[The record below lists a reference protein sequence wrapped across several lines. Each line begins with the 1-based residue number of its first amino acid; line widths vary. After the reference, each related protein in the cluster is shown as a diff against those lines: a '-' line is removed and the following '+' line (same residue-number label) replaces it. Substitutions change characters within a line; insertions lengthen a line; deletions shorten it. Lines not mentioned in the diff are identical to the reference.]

1 MYVLFREF
9 HWKPSEYFDMSEGE
23 KIVTRAFLSKFADET
38 AKEQEQLEKLRRAN
52 K

>member
-9 HWKPSEYFDMSEGE
+9 HWRPSDYYDMPEGE
-23 KIVTRAFLSKFADET
+23 RIVTRAFLSKYADEM
-38 AKEQEQLEKLRRAN
+38 AKEQKDLEKSRRQT

>member
-9 HWKPSEYFDMSEGE
+9 HWRPSDYYDMSEGE
-23 KIVTRAFLSKFADET
+23 KIVTRAFLSKYSDEMQ
-38 AKEQEQLEKLRRAN
+38 AEQKRLERRAN